1 MTDDEL
7 SAILKRWKV
16 APAPPSLE
24 TRVFSRRP
32 QAARRSLG
40 WAAGAVAATVAI
52 GLGVWIMHDRRPP
65 DAPAPKPSQ
74 PHPADVNKE
83 ANKDARNPASRPPV
97 LSVPGRARDSGV
109 PPLKIDAKA
118 ADGKLLE
125 SPPAV
130 YPEAARAAGI
140 QGTVKLQ
147 VVIGKDGRV
156 VEAMVISGNQ
166 LLAPAAIE
174 AVNRRLYRSTLLN
187 GQPVELVTEV
197 EVNFRLQ

>member
-7 SAILKRWKV
+7 SAILKKWRV

-32 QAARRSLG
+32 RPARSSLG

-52 GLGVWIMHDRRPP
+52 GLGVLVMHDRRPP
-65 DAPAPKPSQ
+65 EAPAPRPSQ
-74 PHPADVNKE
+74 PNAADVNKE
-83 ANKDARNPASRPPV
+83 ARNPASRPPV
-97 LSVPGRARDSGV
+97 LSGPGRGSPSGV

-125 SPPAV
+125 SPPVV

-156 VEAMVISGNQ
+156 AEAMVISGNP

-197 EVNFRLQ
+197 ELNFRLP